1 MDFASDNASGASP
14 QVMAAIVAANS
25 GFAPAYG
32 ADPWTLAAERRLAE
46 IFERDCAVFLVAT
59 GTASNALAL
68 AALTPPWGAVF
79 CHVESHVMGD
89 ECGAPE
95 FFSAGAKLVGVGG
108 EGGKIDADA
117 LREALDAFPRGVV
130 KLVQPSALSLS
141 QATESGAL
149 YTLDEIAS
157 LCALA
162 HERGVGVHM
171 DGARFTNALVA
182 LGCTPAQM
190 TWRAGVDVLS
200 LGASKNGTLACEA
213 VVIFDPARAQD
224 LAFRRKRSG
233 HTLSKGRFLGA
244 QMEAWLRDGHWLAL
258 ARHANDCALQLAAG
272 LSGAPGVRIPWPVSI
287 NEVFAVLPGAAD
299 AALKAAG
306 ARYYD
311 WPARRLSPGM
321 APRGGE
327 RFVRLVT
334 SFATRAQD
342 VERFVQIVA
351 NSGKG

>member
-14 QVMAAIVAANS
+14 EVMAAIVAANA

-32 ADPWTLAAERRLAE
+32 ADPWTQAAERRIADV
-46 IFERDCAVFLVAT
+46 FERECAVFLVAT

-68 AALTPPWGAVF
+68 ASLTPPWGAAF
-79 CHVESHVMGD
+79 CHPDSHVMGD

-95 FFSAGAKLVGVGG
+95 FFSAGAKLVPVGG
-108 EGGKIDADA
+108 EGGKIDAGA
-117 LREALDAFPRGVV
+117 LREALDAFPRGVA

-141 QATESGAL
+141 QATESGSL
-149 YTLDEIAS
+149 YTPDEVAG
-157 LCALA
+157 LAGLA

-171 DGARFTNALVA
+171 DGARFANALVA
-182 LGCTPAQM
+182 LGCTPAQL

-224 LAFRRKRSG
+224 LVFRRKRSG
-233 HTLSKGRFLGA
+233 HTLSKGRLLGA

-258 ARHANDCALQLAAG
+258 ARHANDCAAQLAAG
-272 LSGAPGVRIPWPVSI
+272 LRDAPGVRTPWPTAV
-287 NEVFAVLPGAAD
+287 NEVFAVLPGAVD
-299 AALKAAG
+299 AALRAAG

-311 WPARRLSPGM
+311 WPARRLPAAL
-321 APRGGE
+321 APRGAE

-334 SFATRAQD
+334 SFATSPQD
-342 VERFVQIVA
+342 VARFVEIA
-351 NSGKG
+351 AGAGKD